1 MAMPDSQTDKTTDPK
16 ANLTEIRARIET
28 AANDARRSAR
38 EVSLIAVAKRQPL
51 DRVNALLEAGH
62 RVFGENRI
70 QEAADK
76 WPAIKRRFPDV
87 ELHMVGSLQS
97 NKVADAIA
105 LFDAIHS
112 IDRMKLAR
120 RVAEE
125 IATAQRDPE
134 LFVQINTGEEPQK
147 SGILPQ
153 EADDF
158 IHQCR
163 EGLGLR
169 ISGLM
174 CLPPID
180 EEASLHFALLARIAR
195 RNGIDN
201 LSMGMSEDFETA
213 IILGAT
219 HIRVGTAL
227 FGSRDP

>member
-1 MAMPDSQTDKTTDPK
+1 MPDSQTDKTTDPK

>member
-1 MAMPDSQTDKTTDPK
+1 MPDSQTHKTTDPK

-28 AANDARRSAR
+28 AANGADRSAQ

-51 DRVNALLEAGH
+51 DRVNALLDAGH
-62 RVFGENRI
+62 RVFGENRM

-97 NKVADAIA
+97 NKAADAIA

-120 RVAEE
+120 KVAEE
-125 IATAQRDPE
+125 IAAAQRDPE

-158 IHQCR
+158 IRQCR
-163 EGLGLR
+163 EELRLR

-180 EEASLHFALLARIAR
+180 EEPSLHFALLARIAR
-195 RNGIDN
+195 RNGVKN
-201 LSMGMSEDFETA
+201 LSMGMSGDFATA
-213 IILGAT
+213 ISLGAT

-227 FGSRDP
+227 FGDRDP